1 MTYELKH
8 QPPTTQQLPQDYLQY
23 RSRRIRY
30 VLSLATRTDVFMWR
44 KERGDRHVVRLL
56 SLQELPQ
63 GFDLLAVTSRT
74 IAIWL
79 HSFRVQISTLADR
92 C

>member
-1 MTYELKH
+1 
-8 QPPTTQQLPQDYLQY
+8 
-23 RSRRIRY
+23 
-30 VLSLATRTDVFMWR
+30 MWR
-44 KERGDRHVVRLL
+44 KEREDRHVVRLL